1 MTNVVQE
8 YIVGDGIYDKVT
20 HHSDT
25 HYICSS
31 KVSNGSTIPFT
42 RSRMLLLTIIQ
53 WMKRLRANCI
63 CILYIFTKKL
73 GLGGLSFRQR

>member
-31 KVSNGSTIPFT
+31 KVSNGSTN
-42 RSRMLLLTIIQ
+42 TIYKKSDVITNYHP
-53 WMKRLRANCI
+53 MDEKI
-63 CILYIFTKKL
+63 EGKLYLHTVHFY
-73 GLGGLSFRQR
+73 